1 MIPPVSTVLNLSD
14 LAPMDPVIPAVLR
27 PSFPAKVLVVDDEP
41 YNREIITNFLQMEGF
56 EVTTAEDGEQAL
68 GLAVEEAPDVILLD
82 VMMPGP
88 NGFEVC
94 RQLKGNPATV
104 FIPIVILTAL
114 RGNTEERIKGAAAG
128 ADEFLSKPFDH
139 MELVTR
145 VKSLLRVKRLYDK
158 LHLSNQE
165 LEMRVTERTL
175 DLQRALSELR
185 ELDQLKSEFIANVSH
200 ELRTP
205 LLHVKGYVDLLANGV
220 LGAVNS
226 EQAHGLKIAQG
237 AIEQLERMV
246 KDIVDFSDVYDQ
258 HLTLEPVSL
267 QDVFEA
273 VLSSLEMAAKR
284 KSIRMVTSISPDVPL
299 VLADV
304 DALIRVLRHLL
315 DNAVKFGPAEDEV
328 SLSAVPQA
336 GLIRVAV
343 SDHGPGIAPDKQ
355 EKIFKLFYQEDGS
368 TTRKVGGLGLGLSL
382 ARKLLESHGV
392 KLLVESA
399 VGEGSTFYFD
409 LFPA

>member
-1 MIPPVSTVLNLSD
+1 MIPPVSTVLNLPD
-14 LAPMDPVIPAVLR
+14 LTTMNPVTPAVLR

-56 EVTTAEDGEQAL
+56 DVATAEDGEQAL
-68 GLAVEEAPDVILLD
+68 ELAVEEAPDVILLD

-175 DLQRALSELR
+175 DLQRALAELR

-220 LGAVNS
+220 LGAVNN

-258 HLTLEPVSL
+258 QLALEPVSL
-267 QDVFEA
+267 HDVFEA
-273 VLSSLEMAAKR
+273 VLSSLEMPAKR
-284 KSIRMVTSISPDVPL
+284 KSIQLVTSIAPEVPL

-304 DALIRVLRHLL
+304 DALTRVLRHLL
-315 DNAVKFGPAEDEV
+315 DNAVKFGPTGDEV
-328 SLSAVPQA
+328 SLTAAPQA

-382 ARKLLESHGV
+382 ARKLLESHSV
-392 KLLVESA
+392 KLLVEST
-399 VGEGSTFYFD
+399 VGVGSTFYFD
-409 LFPA
+409 LSPA

>member
-1 MIPPVSTVLNLSD
+1 MSTLFD
-14 LAPMDPVIPAVLR
+14 LPDLTTMSQATPAILR

-41 YNREIITNFLQMEGF
+41 YNREVITNFLQMEGF
-56 EVTTAEDGEQAL
+56 DVATAEDGEQAL
-68 GLAVEEAPDVILLD
+68 ELAVDEAPDVILLD

-128 ADEFLSKPFDH
+128 ADDFLSKPFDH

-158 LHLSNQE
+158 LQLANQE
-165 LEMRVTERTL
+165 LERRVVERTL
-175 DLQRALSELR
+175 DLQRALAELR

-226 EQAHGLKIAQG
+226 EQSHGLQIAQG
-237 AIEQLERMV
+237 AIELLERMV

-258 HLTLEPVSL
+258 HPTLEPVLL

-273 VLSSLEMAAKR
+273 VLSSLEQTAKH
-284 KSIRMVTSISPDVPL
+284 KSVVMLTTVAPDVPL
-299 VLADV
+299 VWADS
-304 DALIRVLRHLL
+304 DTLLRVLRHLL
-315 DNAVKFGPAEDEV
+315 DNAIKFGPVQGEV
-328 SLSAVPQA
+328 SLTAA
-336 GLIRVAV
+336 MHDRLIRVAV
-343 SDHGPGIAPDKQ
+343 TDHGPGIAPDKQ

-368 TTRKVGGLGLGLSL
+368 TTRRVGGLGLGLSL
-382 ARKLLESHGV
+382 ARKLLESHNAR
-392 KLLVESA
+392 LLVEST
-399 VGEGSTFYFD
+399 VGQGSTFYFD
-409 LFPA
+409 LSPAE

>member
-1 MIPPVSTVLNLSD
+1 V
-14 LAPMDPVIPAVLR
+14 
-27 PSFPAKVLVVDDEP
+27 
-41 YNREIITNFLQMEGF
+41 
-56 EVTTAEDGEQAL
+56 
-68 GLAVEEAPDVILLD
+68 
-82 VMMPGP
+82 
-88 NGFEVC
+88 
-94 RQLKGNPATV
+94 
-104 FIPIVILTAL
+104 
-114 RGNTEERIKGAAAG
+114 
-128 ADEFLSKPFDH
+128 
-139 MELVTR
+139 ELVTR

-158 LHLSNQE
+158 LQLSNLE
-165 LEMRVTERTL
+165 LEHRVTERTR
-175 DLQRALSELR
+175 DLQRALAELR

-220 LGAVNS
+220 LGAVNAD
-226 EQAHGLKIAQG
+226 QAHGLKIAQG

-258 HLTLEPVSL
+258 PLTLEPVVL

-273 VLSSLEMAAKR
+273 VLSSLEMQAKR
-284 KSIRMVTSISPDVPL
+284 KSVTMTESLAPDVPL

-304 DALIRVLRHLL
+304 DALTRVLRHVL
-315 DNAVKFGPAEDEV
+315 DNAIKFSPPQSEV
-328 SLSAVPQA
+328 VLSATLHA

-343 SDHGPGIAPDKQ
+343 SDHGPGIAPDKR

-382 ARKLLESHGV
+382 ASKLLESHGA
-392 KLLVESA
+392 KLEVASV

-409 LFPA
+409 LARAK